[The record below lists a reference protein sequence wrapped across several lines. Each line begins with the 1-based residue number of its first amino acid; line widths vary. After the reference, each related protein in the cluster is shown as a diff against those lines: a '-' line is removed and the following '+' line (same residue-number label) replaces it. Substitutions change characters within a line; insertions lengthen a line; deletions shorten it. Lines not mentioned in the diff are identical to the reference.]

1 MAIYQSKDTMLV
13 KNDVMHDGGPLSP
26 LSLDMLPG
34 DVAVLS
40 NLTMLHAKTE
50 FKDHG
55 DPDKVS
61 LPPHPLPALLH
72 LDISFSVTPMG
83 RMPKLCPCPSC
94 LALSVLTRPAGTQHT
109 SCASGLPPQPPPP
122 PILLSH
128 LPRRAICCA
137 YGLRL
142 PMRHRCPRTVPILQL
157 GAAST
162 LAAGVGKQRG
172 RIREGRAPAGL
183 TVCLPFQWHPGTE
196 P

>member
-109 SCASGLPPQPPPP
+109 SCASGLPPQRPPPP
-122 PILLSH
+122 HPALPPAKARH
-128 LPRRAICCA
+128 L
-137 YGLRL
+137 LRL
-142 PMRHRCPRTVPILQL
+142 WVAPPNAPPLPKDS
-157 GAAST
+157 AY
-162 LAAGVGKQRG
+162 LATWGSVDIGSRG
-172 RIREGRAPAGL
+172 G
-183 TVCLPFQWHPGTE
+183 
-196 P
+196 